1 MSVDYLILSLCV
13 SFEQHRKVW
22 IMGQDITF
30 IFSTGYI
37 FHDFLQT
44 DANEEMYLDTI
55 ADTLQNMRGLLT
67 VEIYCTS

>member
-1 MSVDYLILSLCV
+1 
-13 SFEQHRKVW
+13 
-22 IMGQDITF
+22 MGQDITF